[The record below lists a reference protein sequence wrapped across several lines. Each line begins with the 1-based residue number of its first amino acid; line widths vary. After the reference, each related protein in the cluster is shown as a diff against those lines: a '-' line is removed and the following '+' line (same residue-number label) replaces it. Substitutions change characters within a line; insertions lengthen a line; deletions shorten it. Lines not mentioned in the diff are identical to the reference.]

1 MNERPMTHAQLDTL
15 TAASM
20 TPTVHLNGTSK
31 NALLDQI
38 TDVEQVLG
46 KAIEALCEASPNGR
60 DYYPQGPDALRKAQ
74 AEHEARIAA
83 LTTVQHSLFELADRI
98 AGAGK

>member
-1 MNERPMTHAQLDTL
+1 MTQEQLTTL
-15 TAASM
+15 ASASM

-46 KAIEALCEASPNGR
+46 KAIEALSEASPNGR

-74 AEHEARIAA
+74 KEHDARMAA
-83 LTTVQHSLFELADRI
+83 LVMVQHSLFELADRI